1 MFRLLL
7 PPFSLL
13 KYTYKT
19 AGKYI
24 FPHKIILCEI
34 KQTRTILGFRMQWQV
49 PEYEKKTTT
58 LIQAMQMYTK
68 LVENVPDF
76 CSNIKDSSSSNTFL
90 QIHKKVRNELLCL
103 LVA

>member
-1 MFRLLL
+1 MKYNKQE
-7 PPFSLL
+7 PYWDSGCNGKSLN
-13 KYTYKT
+13 
-19 AGKYI
+19 
-24 FPHKIILCEI
+24 
-34 KQTRTILGFRMQWQV
+34 M
-49 PEYEKKTTT
+49 EKKKPTT

>member
-1 MFRLLL
+1 M
-7 PPFSLL
+7 
-13 KYTYKT
+13 
-19 AGKYI
+19 
-24 FPHKIILCEI
+24 
-34 KQTRTILGFRMQWQV
+34 
-49 PEYEKKTTT
+49 KKKPTT